1 MKKIFFILTLIFAFT
16 ASYAQNKDN
25 VSWTFSAKNLP
36 NGNVELLFDAV
47 VNEGFRL
54 YSPYNPAGAS
64 MPLSITLDENAAFTT
79 DGKIIELQ
87 TPQEHYEEIF
97 DVTEKFFRGK
107 AEFKIVIKPV
117 KNEPFIVTGKIK
129 GQACDDN
136 FMCTMVKKDF
146 SIDVTT
152 GTQKKKSRS
161 KRKAMIH

>member
-1 MKKIFFILTLIFAFT
+1 MKKIFFVLTLIFAFSV
-16 ASYAQNKDN
+16 SYAQNKDN
-25 VSWTFSAKNLP
+25 VSWTFSSKTLSD
-36 NGNVELLFDAV
+36 GNVELLFNAS

-64 MPLSITLDENAAFTT
+64 MPLSITLDENPAFTT

-97 DVTEKFFRGK
+97 EVTEKFFRGN
-107 AEFKIVIKPV
+107 AGFKIVIKPA
-117 KNEPFIVTGKIK
+117 KNEAFTVTGKIK

-146 SIDVTT
+146 SIEVSAA
-152 GTQKKKSRS
+152 QKKKSRQ
-161 KRKAMIH
+161 

>member
-1 MKKIFFILTLIFAFT
+1 MKKFFLILTLIFAFT
-16 ASYAQNKDN
+16 ASYAQKQDN
-25 VSWTFSAKNLP
+25 VSWNFSSKNLS
-36 NGNVELLFDAV
+36 NGSVELVFNATI
-47 VNEGFRL
+47 NEGFRM

-64 MPLSITLDENAAFTT
+64 MPLSIILDENQAFTT
-79 DGKIIELQ
+79 DGKIIETD

-117 KNEPFIVTGKIK
+117 KNEPFTVTGKIK

>member
-16 ASYAQNKDN
+16 ASFAQNKDN
-25 VSWTFSAKNLP
+25 VSWTFSAKNLS
-36 NGNVELLFDAV
+36 NGNVELLFNATI
-47 VNEGFRL
+47 NEGFRL

-64 MPLSITLDENAAFTT
+64 MPLTITLDENAAFTT

-97 DVTEKFFRGK
+97 EVTEKFFRGN
-107 AEFKIVIKPV
+107 AGFKIVIKPA
-117 KNEPFIVTGKIK
+117 KNEAFTVTGKIK

-146 SIDVTT
+146 SINVATA
-152 GTQKKKSRS
+152 QKKKSR
-161 KRKAMIH
+161 